1 MGRDRTLDKGL
12 SRAAEVSEQ
21 LWLGSPWT
29 WGWLSHQFPCRDW
42 GDGSRGFGMDSSMIQ
57 GTALEGKGD
66 ERLTHWMRTKAQQGR
81 DSGNTPLWLL
91 LEGWGVWSVRYR
103 SGNDWCASER
113 RNTHFWMTQSVIL
126 LPGAV
131 LLPQTTVCVYAAHLY
146 AEVILTA
153 TKRQRYTCNVFFPGW
168 VIFSKA
174 YIWGDYQHDYLMP
187 EGVINSS
194 PCTLPSFLDVCG
206 TVSRIFYPG
215 IKRVWNKESN
225 QDIDW
230 NLSVICTVNEMAVTP
245 KWWPWHCLVSASD
258 TSWEE
263 KKCALS
269 CKLRNLIETC

>member
-21 LWLGSPWT
+21 FWLSSPWT
-29 WGWLSHQFPCRDW
+29 WGWLSHQFPCCDW

-146 AEVILTA
+146 AGVILTA
-153 TKRQRYTCNVFFPGW
+153 TKRQRYTCNVFFQDESSSQKPISGMTISMTIWCLKVSLTHHLVPYPPFWMYAGQSPG
-168 VIFSKA
+168 
-174 YIWGDYQHDYLMP
+174 
-187 EGVINSS
+187 SS
-194 PCTLPSFLDVCG
+194 VL
-206 TVSRIFYPG
+206 
-215 IKRVWNKESN
+215 E
-225 QDIDW
+225 
-230 NLSVICTVNEMAVTP
+230 
-245 KWWPWHCLVSASD
+245 
-258 TSWEE
+258 
-263 KKCALS
+263 
-269 CKLRNLIETC
+269 